1 MTRRT
6 NCQHLQSG
14 RTRTLPFR
22 LLAAL
27 LAGSIA
33 LAANMALLSIA
44 GAARIIAGQGGLLG
58 LFATMIQHLAG
69 SLRLIDGLRN
79 LQLPS
84 QAIFHIVT
92 GLAMAVAYALMIEP
106 RLPGRPFSKGLVYGT
121 FVWCF
126 NAFLV
131 LPLIG
136 EGIAGSRNVNTV
148 GLIVF
153 AVAHMTFFLALSM
166 LYGALCSVGG
176 KRLLSC

>member
-1 MTRRT
+1 MTIRT

-27 LAGSIA
+27 LASSIA

-44 GAARIIAGQGGLLG
+44 GAARIVTGQGGLLR
-58 LFATMIQHLAG
+58 LFATMIQRLAE
-69 SLRLIDGLRN
+69 SLRLIDGLSN

-84 QAIFHIVT
+84 PAMFHVVT
-92 GLAMAVAYALMIEP
+92 GLAMAVAYAFMIEP
-106 RLPGRPFSKGLVYGT
+106 RLPGRPFSQGLVYGT
-121 FVWCF
+121 VVWCI

-131 LPLIG
+131 LPLAG

-176 KRLLSC
+176 TERSM

>member
-1 MTRRT
+1 MTSRT

-27 LAGSIA
+27 VAGSIA

-44 GAARIIAGQGGLLG
+44 GAARIITGQGGLLR
-58 LFATMIQHLAG
+58 LFATMIQYLAG
-69 SLRLIDGLRN
+69 SFRLIDGLHN

-84 QAIFHIVT
+84 QTIFHIVT

-106 RLPGRPFSKGLVYGT
+106 RLPGRPFSKGLIYGSV
-121 FVWCF
+121 VWCL

-153 AVAHMTFFLALSM
+153 AVAHMTFFLALSI

-176 KRLLSC
+176 SDL